1 MMIEMLKSKIHRATV
16 TGAELDYTGSV
27 SIDPA
32 LVEAVGL
39 REFEKVDVLDI
50 DNGARLTT
58 YVILGEPGEVCVN
71 GAAARLVQKG
81 DRVIIA
87 AYAQLDETEAE
98 SFRPKI
104 VLVDEIN
111 AITQRFGQSSHRWPP
126 CLGEHTPTGFYCPR
140 LSMTDRTAG

>member
-32 LVEAVGL
+32 LCAAVGL
-39 REFEKVDVLDI
+39 REYEKVDVLDI

-58 YVILGEPGEVCVN
+58 YVIFGAAGEICVN
-71 GAAARLVQKG
+71 GAAARLVHRG
-81 DRVIIA
+81 DRVIIC
-87 AYAQLDETEAE
+87 AYAQLDENEAE
-98 SFRPKI
+98 SFRPRI

-111 AITQRFGQSSHRWPP
+111 SIIERF
-126 CLGEHTPTGFYCPR
+126 
-140 LSMTDRTAG
+140 A